1 MSYRRIVIGVD
12 FSTASL
18 NAVRWVAASF
28 APSARLYLAHVVA
41 QPRVPSFLRP
51 HVADVGDRE
60 AEEPMLYPGLTGF
73 AGFAGAGRAEVSVRS
88 GEPAD
93 QLAALAQEVNAD
105 LICVGRSQ
113 RRRGTGR
120 FGATTPQRLL
130 ARTKRS
136 VLLVPSAPR
145 REPARVLAAVSDG
158 AEGESVLRAVEE
170 LAGGWD
176 AHVDVLHALSAA
188 VPALRWPDAAP
199 CGSSATRAGE
209 VGLDALDAGSESHTV
224 DLHRLTEAWLTSRAA
239 ELPVLRRRMTAVAA
253 TGDAAETILTH
264 AGRTGSDL
272 IVIGRRIVDG
282 PYGEL
287 DGCVGSTTRLITWTT
302 PCPVLVVGARPSERS
317 RRDWLIPEPRPT
329 SDPAQGGREHDFRR
343 RRGDLAD
350 PLGGGDAA

>member
-28 APSARLYLAHVVA
+28 APRARLYLAHVVA
-41 QPRVPSFLRP
+41 RPRVPSFLRS
-51 HVADVGDRE
+51 HVADDGDRE
-60 AEEPMLYPGLTGF
+60 GEEPTLYPGLTGF
-73 AGFAGAGRAEVSVRS
+73 AGFAGAERAEVSVRS

-93 QLAALAQEVNAD
+93 QLAALAHEVNAD

-130 ARTKRS
+130 GRTKRS

-145 REPARVLAAVSDG
+145 HEPSRVLAAVSDG
-158 AEGESVLRAVEE
+158 IEAENVLRAVEE

-188 VPALRWPDAAP
+188 IPAV
-199 CGSSATRAGE
+199 CGPESMLCASSATREAG
-209 VGLDALDAGSESHTV
+209 GGTV
-224 DLHRLTEAWLTSRAA
+224 AAETGTELHAPHAHRLTEAWLAHRTAD
-239 ELPVLRRRMTAVAA
+239 LPVLRRRMIAVAA

-272 IVIGRRIVDG
+272 IVMGRRIVDG

-287 DGCVGSTTRLITWTT
+287 DGYVGSTTRLITWTT
-302 PCPVLVVGARPSERS
+302 PCPVLVVGVRSSAGS
-317 RRDWLIPEPRPT
+317 RREWLVPERRST
-329 SDPAQGGREHDFRR
+329 SNQAQGGREHGFRR

-350 PLGGGDAA
+350 PPGGGDAA

>member
-28 APSARLYLAHVVA
+28 APRARLYLAHVVA
-41 QPRVPSFLRP
+41 QPRVPSFLRS
-51 HVADVGDRE
+51 HVADGERGVD
-60 AEEPMLYPGLTGF
+60 EPMLYPGLIGF

-145 REPARVLAAVSDG
+145 HEPARVLAAVSDG
-158 AEGESVLRAVEE
+158 SEAEHVLRAVEE

-176 AHVDVLHALSAA
+176 AHVDVVHVLSAA
-188 VPALRWPDAAP
+188 VPAMRRREAALRS
-199 CGSSATRAGE
+199 SSAEREEEIGDGAVATE
-209 VGLDALDAGSESHTV
+209 NGSHMPDV
-224 DLHRLTEAWLTSRAA
+224 HRLTEAWLEHRTAD
-239 ELPVLRRRMTAVAA
+239 LPALRSGMTAIAC
-253 TGDAAETILTH
+253 TGDAPEAILTH
-264 AGRTGSDL
+264 AVRAHSDL
-272 IVIGRRIVDG
+272 IVMGRRAVIEPSTG
-282 PYGEL
+282 LEC
-287 DGCVGSTTRLITWTT
+287 CVGSTTRLITWTT
-302 PCPVLVVGARPSERS
+302 PCPVLVVGAGSAARS
-317 RRDWLIPEPRPT
+317 RHEWGAPRRST
-329 SDPAQGGREHDFRR
+329 MSLRTHAANEQGFRR
-343 RRGDLAD
+343 RRSDQTD
-350 PLGGGDAA
+350 PLDGGDAA